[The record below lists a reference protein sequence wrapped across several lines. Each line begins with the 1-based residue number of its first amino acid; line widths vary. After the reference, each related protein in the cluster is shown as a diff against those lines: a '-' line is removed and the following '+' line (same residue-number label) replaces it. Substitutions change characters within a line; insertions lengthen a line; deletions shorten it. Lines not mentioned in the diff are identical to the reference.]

1 MAPGFQPRN
10 IACLGNYI
18 PRQCGIATFNYDTR
32 AAIAGA
38 DRQVNAFVVAV
49 NDSHEGYDYPPEV
62 RFQFFQHDREAY
74 RRAADYL
81 NFSDVDLVCVQHEF
95 GIYGGPAGSYLIPLL
110 RDLRMPVVTI
120 LHTVLDNPDPDQ
132 RRVILELAKLSAR
145 LIVMSERGKRFLIDI
160 YGIQPAKIAVVPHG
174 IPDTPFI
181 DPNFNKDKFGVE
193 GRPTLL
199 TFGLLSPGK
208 GLEYV
213 IKALPKIVEHTPDV
227 AYMVV
232 GATHPNLVRA
242 DGESYRESLQHL
254 AEELGVAENLLFY
267 NRFVDI
273 KELTEFIGVSDIY
286 ITPYLNPAQITSGTL
301 AYSFGSGKAV
311 ISTPYWHAEELL
323 SDGRGVLVPFRDS
336 EAIADAVI
344 DLFQDESK
352 RHRIRKTAYE
362 LGREMVWS
370 EIGKRLQKIF
380 EEAGTAHVRKQVSPT
395 LPRRR
400 YTIPPLQWEH
410 LLRLTDSTG
419 LFQHAT
425 YTMPNFAEGYCTDDN
440 ARALV
445 FTLMVDEL
453 DQSSVELQRAASAY
467 QAFLN
472 YAYDPGRGRFRNFLS
487 FDRRWL
493 EEVGSD
499 DAHGRALWA
508 LGSCVGRSKHSS
520 TQCWATQLFASA
532 LRAMKDIGS
541 PRSWAFALL
550 GIDEYL
556 RRLDG
561 DRPVTEMRSEL
572 SARLLRLYNQ
582 VAANDWLWFE
592 DYLTYS
598 NAKLSQAMIVT
609 GHATGN
615 HEFLDCGLTS
625 LKWLSEIQQSESGHL
640 RSIGCNGFYRRGG
653 SPAAFDQQP
662 LEAQGMVSAS
672 LAAWRATRD
681 DDWLRSAQTAFEWFL
696 GANDLGVP
704 VYDTLT
710 GGCHDGLQCD
720 SMNKNQGAES
730 TLAYLLSLAELMQ
743 TAGIASREL
752 AKGLATEPQGL
763 ALPWNSTH
771 R

>member
-1 MAPGFQPRN
+1 MAPEFQPRN
-10 IACLGNYI
+10 IACLGNYV

-32 AAIAGA
+32 AAIAGT
-38 DRQVNAFVVAV
+38 DPEVNAFVVAV
-49 NDSHEGYDYPPEV
+49 SDRAEGYAYPPEV

-81 NFSDVDLVCVQHEF
+81 NFSNVELVCVQHEF

-120 LHTVLDNPDPDQ
+120 LHTILDNPDPDQ
-132 RRVILELAKLSAR
+132 RRVMLELDKLSAR
-145 LIVMSERGKRFLIDI
+145 LIVMSERGKQFLMDI
-160 YGIQPAKIAVVPHG
+160 YGITPKKIAVIPHG
-174 IPDTPFI
+174 IPDTPFV
-181 DPNFNKDKFGVE
+181 DPNYNKDKFGVE

-208 GLEYV
+208 GLEYA
-213 IKALPKIVEHTPDV
+213 IKALPKIVAKVPDV

-232 GATHPNLVRA
+232 GATHPNLIRE
-242 DGESYRESLQHL
+242 DGEAYRESLQHM
-254 AEELGVAENLLFY
+254 AEELGVSDNLIFY

-273 KELTEFIGVSDIY
+273 DELTEFIGAADIY

-311 ISTPYWHAEELL
+311 VSTPYWHAEELL

-336 EAIADAVI
+336 EAIAEAVTE
-344 DLFQDESK
+344 LLQDEPK
-352 RHRIRKTAYE
+352 RHRIRKTAYQI
-362 LGREMVWS
+362 GRGMVWS
-370 EIGKRLQKIF
+370 EIGKQMLTVF
-380 EEAGTAHVRKQVSPT
+380 EEAGIAHARKRTSPSVS
-395 LPRRR
+395 RRR
-400 YTIPPLQWEH
+400 YSIPALQWEH

-453 DQSSVELQRAASAY
+453 DQSTVELQRAASAY

-472 YAYDPGRGRFRNFLS
+472 YAFDRELGRFRNFLS

-493 EEVGSD
+493 EDVGSD
-499 DAHGRALWA
+499 DSHGRALWA
-508 LGSCVGRSKHSS
+508 LGSCVGRSKHTS
-520 TQCWATQLFASA
+520 TQCWATQLFALA

-561 DRPVTEMRSEL
+561 DRSVTEMREEL
-572 SARLLRLYNQ
+572 ASRLLTLYGK
-582 VAANDWLWFE
+582 VAAEDWLWFE
-592 DYLTYS
+592 DYLTYG
-598 NAKLSQAMIVT
+598 NAKFSHAMIVT

-615 HEFLDCGLTS
+615 QEMLDCGLIS
-625 LKWLSEIQQSESGHL
+625 LKWLSEIQQSEAGHL
-640 RSIGCNGFYRRGG
+640 RSIGCHGFYQRGG
-653 SPAAFDQQP
+653 SPAVFDQQP

-672 LAAWRATRD
+672 LAAWQATRD
-681 DDWLRSAQTAFEWFL
+681 DDWLRNAQTAFEWFL

-730 TLAYLLSLAELMQ
+730 TLAYLLSLAELLQ
-743 TAGIASREL
+743 TAGVALQGPAGGVSTEL
-752 AKGLATEPQGL
+752 RSL
-763 ALPWNSTH
+763 ALPSDFTH